1 MGWCLGLP
9 IFKIVMFWPR
19 SSMDRMSDS
28 GSADWSSSLHGVTYL
43 FIMMLTIKAYDQ
55 MVGVIFF

>member
-1 MGWCLGLP
+1 
-9 IFKIVMFWPR
+9 
-19 SSMDRMSDS
+19 MDRMSDS